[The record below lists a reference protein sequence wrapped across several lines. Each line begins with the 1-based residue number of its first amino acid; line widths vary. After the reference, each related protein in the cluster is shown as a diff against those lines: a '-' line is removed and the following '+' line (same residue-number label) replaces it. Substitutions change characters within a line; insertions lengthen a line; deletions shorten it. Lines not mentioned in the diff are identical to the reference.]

1 MAALSFDR
9 RSSAFHWFARL
20 RPRLVEGLTAAA
32 RRAIG
37 QRRLTVAPD
46 GAIPAI
52 GYLERLAAIPGTDE
66 QATASLAAEVVA
78 AYQALIDEQVDQG
91 EFAGALMYVPRLEA
105 VAERFELPPG
115 VADARRR
122 EIETLQATRLEYER
136 LLEMA
141 ADMQDAG
148 QVIAPAERNAL
159 TYAAR
164 ARSLEPTPRAAE
176 RLLETL
182 IADQQSRIA
191 RMIDSGRL
199 DSAEAEL
206 AQFAAAID
214 RNNLAGLA
222 SAPALQAQADRLR
235 REIAAR
241 EREEIAQRQAALAA
255 AEVVESRSAEPRERR
270 PAADD
275 GTGAFTFISPF

>member
-1 MAALSFDR
+1 MRDRVWRAKSALTKRYTKEIS
-9 RSSAFHWFARL
+9 
-20 RPRLVEGLTAAA
+20 
-32 RRAIG
+32 
-37 QRRLTVAPD
+37 
-46 GAIPAI
+46 
-52 GYLERLAAIPGTDE
+52 AAIE
-66 QATASLAAEVVA
+66 ASDL
-78 AYQALIDEQVDQG
+78 
-91 EFAGALMYVPRLEA
+91 
-105 VAERFELPPG
+105 
-115 VADARRR
+115 DAMRR